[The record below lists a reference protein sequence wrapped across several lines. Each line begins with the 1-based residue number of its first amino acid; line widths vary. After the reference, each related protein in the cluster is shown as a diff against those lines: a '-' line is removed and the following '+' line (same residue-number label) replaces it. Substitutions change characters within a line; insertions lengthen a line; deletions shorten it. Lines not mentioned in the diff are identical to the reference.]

1 MFEFSAMRTPEGYE
15 KDDIKKFL
23 DSLGEDCWYFS
34 PYMRGMGKNG
44 VPDIVGCYKGH
55 FFSIEVKR
63 EGKRPTALQNRR
75 MGEIRTASGQAFAGT
90 AGQVIGVLKV
100 WLRFPDVA

>member
-1 MFEFSAMRTPEGYE
+1 MRSPESYE

-23 DSLGEDCWYFS
+23 ATLGEDCWYFM

-44 VPDIVGCYKGH
+44 VPDIVGCYKGR

-63 EGKRPTALQNRR
+63 EGARPTTLQNRR
-75 MGEIRTASGQAFAGT
+75 MAEIQTASGYAFAGT
-90 AGQVIGVLKV
+90 AKDVIGAMKV
-100 WLRFPDVA
+100 WLRFSNVT

>member
-1 MFEFSAMRTPEGYE
+1 MRSPESYE

-23 DSLGEDCWYFS
+23 ATLGEDCWYFM

-44 VPDIVGCYKGH
+44 VPDIVGCYKGR

-63 EGKRPTALQNRR
+63 EGAKPTPIQTRR
-75 MGEIRTASGQAFAGT
+75 MKEITDAGGWTVVGT
-90 AGQVIGVLKV
+90 AEVVIGAFKREFSV
-100 WLRFPDVA
+100 

>member
-1 MFEFSAMRTPEGYE
+1 MRSPEYYE

-23 DSLGEDCWYFS
+23 AALGEDCWYFM

-44 VPDIVGCYKGH
+44 VPDIVGCYKGR

-63 EGKRPTALQNRR
+63 EGAKPTPIQTRR
-75 MGEIRTASGQAFAGT
+75 MKEITDAGGWAVAGT
-90 AGQVIGVLKV
+90 AEVVIDAFKRAFGV
-100 WLRFPDVA
+100 